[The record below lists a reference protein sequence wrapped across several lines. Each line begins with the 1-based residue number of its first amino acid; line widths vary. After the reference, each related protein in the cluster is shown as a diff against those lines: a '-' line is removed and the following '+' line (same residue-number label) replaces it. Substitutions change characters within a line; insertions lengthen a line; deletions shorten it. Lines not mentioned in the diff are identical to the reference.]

1 VHLSD
6 YRFTDGEK
14 LDIGKFETSE
24 TGKYKSKDELLGIT
38 DENLKQMEAIQ
49 DKLYAEAKN
58 GVLIIFQALDAAGKD
73 GAVKHVFSGLNPQ
86 GVSVY
91 NFKQPSSEELSH
103 DYLWR
108 AAKNIPQRG
117 RIVIFNRSYYEDV
130 LIAKVHRLYE
140 HQNLPQRCL
149 DGDVIDKR
157 YTQIKNFEDYLWE
170 NGITIV
176 KFFLNVSKEE
186 QRARLLSR
194 IDDKAKNW
202 KFAKEDLH
210 EREFWDDYQKA
221 YEKAIN
227 ETATKKCPWYV
238 IPADKKWYARA
249 LISEIILRTLKEID
263 PKYPELFPEAEKE
276 LEAYRKSLLPE

>member
-1 VHLSD
+1 MHLGD
-6 YRFTDGEK
+6 YRIAGGEK
-14 LDIGKFETSE
+14 FDIEKFDTAE
-24 TGKYKSKDELLGIT
+24 TGKYSSKEDLLGMT
-38 DENLKQMEAIQ
+38 EDNLKQMEELQ
-49 DKLYAEAKN
+49 DKLYAEAEN

-86 GVSVY
+86 GVTVY

-140 HQNLPQRCL
+140 NQKLPQRCL
-149 DGDVIDKR
+149 NDDVIEKR
-157 YTQIKNFEDYLWE
+157 YAQIKNFEDYLWD

-186 QRARLLSR
+186 QSKRLLER
-194 IDDKAKNW
+194 IDDKSKNW
-202 KFAKEDLH
+202 KFAKDDLH
-210 EREFWDDYQKA
+210 EREFWDDYQNA

-227 ETATKKCPWYV
+227 ATASKNCPWYV

-249 LISEIILRTLKEID
+249 LISEIILHTLKEID
-263 PKYPELFPEAEKE
+263 PKYPELSPEAAKE
-276 LEAYRKSLLPE
+276 LNTYRKSLLP